1 MNNMKRVLLLI
12 SLLMLFFTIYLTMD
26 TYALFESNKNYDV
39 SSDIAKFVIK
49 VNGSEAKTEEFV
61 VDSIAYY
68 ENEYVIDNKIAPL
81 VDGYFDIVIDAE
93 EVEVSLRY
101 DIEFDFSSLSIPGL
115 VISSITEL
123 GGNTLVLTDKDTYSG
138 VITLADMDSSTV
150 NTVRVS
156 ISWQNDEAN
165 NEVDSSWGMVADK
178 VISIPVNVK
187 LTQYLGEELPVYVEQ
202 MVR

>member
-26 TYALFESNKNYDV
+26 TYALFESNKKYDV

-187 LTQYLGEELPVYVEQ
+187 LTQYLGEELPVYVE
-202 MVR
+202 

>member
-1 MNNMKRVLLLI
+1 MKRVLLLI

-68 ENEYVIDNKIAPL
+68 ENEYVIENKIAPL

-187 LTQYLGEELPVYVEQ
+187 LAQYLGEELPVYVE
-202 MVR
+202 

>member
-1 MNNMKRVLLLI
+1 MKRVLLLI
-12 SLLMLFFTIYLTMD
+12 SLLMLFFTIYLAMD

-81 VDGYFDIVIDAE
+81 VDGYFDIVVDAE
-93 EVEVSLRY
+93 DVEVSLRY

-138 VITLADMDSSTV
+138 VITLDDMDSSTV

-187 LTQYLGEELPVYVEQ
+187 LTQYLGEELPVYVE
-202 MVR
+202 

>member
-1 MNNMKRVLLLI
+1 MKRVLLLI

-68 ENEYVIDNKIAPL
+68 ENEYVIENKIAPL

-138 VITLADMDSSTV
+138 VITLDDMDSSTV

-187 LTQYLGEELPVYVEQ
+187 LTQYLGEELPVYVE
-202 MVR
+202 

>member
-187 LTQYLGEELPVYVEQ
+187 LAQYLGEELPVYVEQ

>member
-1 MNNMKRVLLLI
+1 MKRVLLLI

-68 ENEYVIDNKIAPL
+68 ENEYVIENKIAPL

-187 LTQYLGEELPVYVEQ
+187 LTQYLGEELPVYVE
-202 MVR
+202 

>member
-68 ENEYVIDNKIAPL
+68 ENEYVIENKIAPL

-93 EVEVSLRY
+93 DVEVSLRY

-187 LTQYLGEELPVYVEQ
+187 LTQYLGEKLPVYVE
-202 MVR
+202 

>member
-1 MNNMKRVLLLI
+1 MKRVLLLI

-68 ENEYVIDNKIAPL
+68 ENEYVIENKIAPL

-93 EVEVSLRY
+93 DVEVSLRY

-187 LTQYLGEELPVYVEQ
+187 LTQYLGEELPVYVE
-202 MVR
+202 

>member
-12 SLLMLFFTIYLTMD
+12 SLLMLFFTIYLAMD

-68 ENEYVIDNKIAPL
+68 ENEYVIENKIAPL

-187 LTQYLGEELPVYVEQ
+187 LTQYLGEELPVNVE
-202 MVR
+202 

>member
-1 MNNMKRVLLLI
+1 MKRVLLLI

-93 EVEVSLRY
+93 DVEVSLRY

-187 LTQYLGEELPVYVEQ
+187 LTQYLGEELSVYVE
-202 MVR
+202 

>member
-81 VDGYFDIVIDAE
+81 VDGYFDIVVDAE
-93 EVEVSLRY
+93 DVEVSLRY

>member
-68 ENEYVIDNKIAPL
+68 ENEYVIENKIAPL

-93 EVEVSLRY
+93 DVEVSLRY

-187 LTQYLGEELPVYVEQ
+187 LTQYLGEELPVYVE
-202 MVR
+202 

>member
-1 MNNMKRVLLLI
+1 MKRVLLLI

-68 ENEYVIDNKIAPL
+68 ENEYVIENKIAPL

-187 LTQYLGEELPVYVEQ
+187 LTQYLGEELSVYVE
-202 MVR
+202 

>member
-187 LTQYLGEELPVYVEQ
+187 LTQYLGEELSVYVE
-202 MVR
+202 

>member
-68 ENEYVIDNKIAPL
+68 ENEYVIENKIAPL
-81 VDGYFDIVIDAE
+81 VDGYFDIVVDAE
-93 EVEVSLRY
+93 DVEVSLRY

-187 LTQYLGEELPVYVEQ
+187 LTQYLGEELPVYVE
-202 MVR
+202 

>member
-81 VDGYFDIVIDAE
+81 VDGYFDIVVDAE
-93 EVEVSLRY
+93 DVEVSLRY

-187 LTQYLGEELPVYVEQ
+187 LTQYLGEKLPVYVE
-202 MVR
+202 

>member
-1 MNNMKRVLLLI
+1 MKRVLLLI

-93 EVEVSLRY
+93 DVEVSLRY

-187 LTQYLGEELPVYVEQ
+187 LTQYLGEELPVYVE
-202 MVR
+202 

>member
-1 MNNMKRVLLLI
+1 MKRVLLLI

-81 VDGYFDIVIDAE
+81 VDGYFDIVVDAE
-93 EVEVSLRY
+93 DVEVSLRY

-138 VITLADMDSSTV
+138 VITLADMDRSTV
-150 NTVRVS
+150 TTVRVS

-187 LTQYLGEELPVYVEQ
+187 LTQYLGEELPVYVE
-202 MVR
+202 

>member
-1 MNNMKRVLLLI
+1 MKRVLLLI

-68 ENEYVIDNKIAPL
+68 ENEYVIENKIAPL

-165 NEVDSSWGMVADK
+165 NEVDSSWGMVANK

-187 LTQYLGEELPVYVEQ
+187 LTQYLGEELSVYVE
-202 MVR
+202 

>member
-1 MNNMKRVLLLI
+1 MKRVLLLI
-12 SLLMLFFTIYLTMD
+12 SLLMLFFTIYLAMD

-81 VDGYFDIVIDAE
+81 ADGYFDIVVDAE
-93 EVEVSLRY
+93 DVEVSLRY

-187 LTQYLGEELPVYVEQ
+187 LTQYLGEELPVYVE
-202 MVR
+202 

>member
-187 LTQYLGEELPVYVEQ
+187 LTQYLGEELPVYVE
-202 MVR
+202 

>member
-1 MNNMKRVLLLI
+1 MKRVLLLI

-93 EVEVSLRY
+93 DVEVSLRY

-165 NEVDSSWGMVADK
+165 NEVDSSWGMVANK

-187 LTQYLGEELPVYVEQ
+187 LTQYLGEELPVYVE
-202 MVR
+202 

>member
-93 EVEVSLRY
+93 DVEVSLRY

-187 LTQYLGEELPVYVEQ
+187 LAQYLGEELPVYVE
-202 MVR
+202 

>member
-68 ENEYVIDNKIAPL
+68 ENEYVIENKIAPL

-178 VISIPVNVK
+178 VISIPVNIK
-187 LTQYLGEELPVYVEQ
+187 LTQYLGEELPVYVE
-202 MVR
+202 

>member
-12 SLLMLFFTIYLTMD
+12 SLLMLFFTIYLAMD

-49 VNGSEAKTEEFV
+49 VNGSGAKTEEFV

-68 ENEYVIDNKIAPL
+68 ENEYVIENKIAPL

-187 LTQYLGEELPVYVEQ
+187 LTQYLGEGLPVYVE
-202 MVR
+202 

>member
-12 SLLMLFFTIYLTMD
+12 SLLMLFFTIYLAMD

-68 ENEYVIDNKIAPL
+68 ENEYVIENKIAPL

-187 LTQYLGEELPVYVEQ
+187 LTQYLGEELSVYVE
-202 MVR
+202 

>member
-1 MNNMKRVLLLI
+1 MKRVLLLI

-81 VDGYFDIVIDAE
+81 VDGYFDIVVDAE
-93 EVEVSLRY
+93 DVEVSLRY

-150 NTVRVS
+150 NTVRVY

-187 LTQYLGEELPVYVEQ
+187 LTQYLGEELPVYVE
-202 MVR
+202 

>member
-1 MNNMKRVLLLI
+1 MKRVLLLI

-68 ENEYVIDNKIAPL
+68 ENEYVIENKIAPL

-178 VISIPVNVK
+178 VISIPVNIK
-187 LTQYLGEELPVYVEQ
+187 LTQYLGEELPVYVE
-202 MVR
+202 

>member
-93 EVEVSLRY
+93 DVEVSLRY

-165 NEVDSSWGMVADK
+165 NEVDSSWGMVANK

-187 LTQYLGEELPVYVEQ
+187 LTQYLGEELSVYVE
-202 MVR
+202 

>member
-1 MNNMKRVLLLI
+1 MKRVLLLI
-12 SLLMLFFTIYLTMD
+12 SLLMLFFTIYLAMD

-68 ENEYVIDNKIAPL
+68 ENEYVIENKIAPL

-187 LTQYLGEELPVYVEQ
+187 LTQYLGEELPVYVE
-202 MVR
+202 

>member
-1 MNNMKRVLLLI
+1 MLIRVAVAV
-12 SLLMLFFTIYLTMD
+12 SNRKTAQVLTNRM
-26 TYALFESNKNYDV
+26 V
-39 SSDIAKFVIK
+39 SF
-49 VNGSEAKTEEFV
+49 
-61 VDSIAYY
+61 
-68 ENEYVIDNKIAPL
+68 
-81 VDGYFDIVIDAE
+81 
-93 EVEVSLRY
+93 SLRSASRGE

-187 LTQYLGEELPVYVEQ
+187 LTQYLGEELPVYVE
-202 MVR
+202 

>member
-68 ENEYVIDNKIAPL
+68 ENEYVIENKIAPL

-93 EVEVSLRY
+93 DVEVSLRY

-187 LTQYLGEELPVYVEQ
+187 LTQYLGEELSVYVE
-202 MVR
+202 

>member
-1 MNNMKRVLLLI
+1 MKRVLLLI

-68 ENEYVIDNKIAPL
+68 ENEYVIENKIAPL

-138 VITLADMDSSTV
+138 VITLADMDSSSVKTV
-150 NTVRVS
+150 GVS
-156 ISWQNDEAN
+156 ISWQNDEAD
-165 NEVDSSWGMVADK
+165 NEVEGSWGMVADK

-187 LTQYLGEELPVYVEQ
+187 LTQYLGEELPVYVE
-202 MVR
+202 

>member
-12 SLLMLFFTIYLTMD
+12 SLLMLFFTIYLAMD

-81 VDGYFDIVIDAE
+81 VDGYFDIVVDAE
-93 EVEVSLRY
+93 DVEVSLRY

-187 LTQYLGEELPVYVEQ
+187 LTQYLGEELPVYVE
-202 MVR
+202 

>member
-1 MNNMKRVLLLI
+1 MKRVLLLI

-68 ENEYVIDNKIAPL
+68 ENEYVIENKIAPL

-138 VITLADMDSSTV
+138 LITLADMDSSTV

-187 LTQYLGEELPVYVEQ
+187 LTQYLGEELPVYVE
-202 MVR
+202 

>member
-1 MNNMKRVLLLI
+1 MKRVLLLI

-68 ENEYVIDNKIAPL
+68 ENEYVIENKIAPL

-115 VISSITEL
+115 VISYITEL

-187 LTQYLGEELPVYVEQ
+187 LTQYLGEELPVYVE
-202 MVR
+202 

>member
-68 ENEYVIDNKIAPL
+68 ENEYVIENKIAPL

-187 LTQYLGEELPVYVEQ
+187 LTQYLGEKLPVYVE
-202 MVR
+202 

>member
-12 SLLMLFFTIYLTMD
+12 SLLMLFFTIYLAMD

-68 ENEYVIDNKIAPL
+68 ENEYVIENKIAPL

-187 LTQYLGEELPVYVEQ
+187 LTQYLGEELPVYVE
-202 MVR
+202 

>member
-68 ENEYVIDNKIAPL
+68 ENEYVIENKIAPL

-93 EVEVSLRY
+93 DVEVSLRY

-165 NEVDSSWGMVADK
+165 NEVDSSWGMVANK

-187 LTQYLGEELPVYVEQ
+187 LTQYLGEELPVYVE
-202 MVR
+202 